1 MGMPLHGSFGGGSQ
15 VFEITGASFD
25 HGDFGCVRRRN
36 PLEETVRIAGAGTGL
51 VEVVG
56 NVRGLLSLCLSVYGE
71 PWLVFTHSHLHL

>member
-1 MGMPLHGSFGGGSQ
+1 MGMAMHGSFGGGSQ
-15 VFEITGASFD
+15 VFEITDGLD

-56 NVRGLLSLCLSVYGE
+56 NV
-71 PWLVFTHSHLHL
+71 